1 MIVKMSKYAFMVYHK
16 EYDTF
21 LSTLRDLGV
30 VHIKETNSVMDN
42 ERLQEL
48 LAERKQINTLMRYFK
63 NLHAAEKD
71 VKFAPARELTK
82 EEGLKLVRKIEELQD
97 KKAQLIASKQSI
109 EKDLAYMEIWGEFSY
124 QNINRLK
131 RAGYDVTFFT
141 CPTAKYEPEW
151 GVLYNAILINNFQS
165 VTYFITITKEGTLID
180 IDAERPKMPVQGLA
194 KLRARLD
201 QRTKD
206 IQNVED
212 ELKHRAVEDYKTLEE
227 FDKNLQDEFNLSNAL
242 VQTDRQA
249 GDKLM
254 LLEGWVPTENAP
266 ALEHELDKQGY
277 FFQQLEI
284 EDGDKVPIKLRNNK
298 FSKLYE
304 PITKMFSLPNYGELD
319 PTPLFAPFFML
330 FFGLCFG
337 DGGYGLLV
345 MIACTILKKK
355 VNPDFKPYLTLFQY
369 LGFAA
374 LLVGTCTGS
383 FFGVALADIPAL
395 SKIKNYFVN
404 SDNLMTF
411 SIVIGLVQIIFGK
424 CVAAYKIKIQKG
436 TKHSI
441 APFAW
446 VFVIISLA
454 LAFGLP
460 MLNVHLPNAV
470 VMVCYGIAILGL
482 VVAYLYNTPGKNVF
496 LNFGTGLW
504 NTYNM
509 ASGLLGDTLS
519 YIRLFA
525 IGLTGSIL
533 GGVFNTL
540 AVTMTDGM
548 NIVARAICMLL
559 ILLVGHSINIALC
572 TISSLVHPLRLIFVE
587 YYKNN
592 LKTHFIMEP
601 ILLAYVGIALM
612 TGLTFIGSSYGVT
625 IAGNAV
631 VGAMKKNPDALGTYI
646 ALSALPSSQG
656 LYGFV
661 GYFMMQ
667 KFLVADISM
676 LAATAVFGAG
686 LVLGFAGFYSSI
698 RQAQVCANGIAG
710 VGAGHNVFGATMV
723 MAVFP
728 ELYAILALLVV
739 ILIGGTIPVA

>member
-16 EYDTF
+16 DYDTF

-30 VHIKETNSVMDN
+30 VHIKETNSALDN

-48 LAERKQINTLMRYFK
+48 LAERKRVNTLMRYFK
-63 NLHAAEKD
+63 NLHAGEKE
-71 VKFAPARELTK
+71 VTLAPGRHLTK
-82 EEGLKLVRKIEELQD
+82 AEGLRLVGKIEELQD
-97 KKAQLIASKQSI
+97 KKNQLIASRQSI
-109 EKDLAYMEIWGEFSY
+109 EKDLSYMELWGEFSY

-131 RAGYDVTFFT
+131 RAGYDVTFFS
-141 CPTAKYEPEW
+141 CPTSKYEPEW
-151 GVLYNAILINNFQS
+151 GTLYNAILINNFQS
-165 VTYFITITKEGTLID
+165 VTYFITITEEGTLID
-180 IDAERPKMPVQGLA
+180 IDAERPKMPVQSLA
-194 KLRARLD
+194 KLRARLE
-201 QRTKD
+201 QRIKD
-206 IQNVED
+206 IENLD
-212 ELKHRAVEDYKTLEE
+212 NELKRRAVDDYKTLEE

-266 ALEHELDKQGY
+266 ALEKDLDKQGY

-284 EDGDKVPIKLRNNK
+284 TDGDKVPIKLRNNK

-345 MIACTILKKK
+345 MLVCTILKKK

-374 LLVGTCTGS
+374 LLVGIFTGS

-395 SKIKNYFVN
+395 SKVKSYFVN

-424 CVAAYKIKIQKG
+424 CVAAYKIKIQRGAKY
-436 TKHSI
+436 SI

-446 VFVIISLA
+446 VFVIVSLA
-454 LAFGLP
+454 LVFGLP
-460 MLNVHLPNAV
+460 MLDVHVPNTVAT
-470 VMVCYGIAILGL
+470 VCYGIAALGL
-482 VVAYLYNTPGKNVF
+482 IVAYLYNTPGKNVF

-587 YYKNN
+587 YYKNAEFEGGG
-592 LKTHFIMEP
+592 KAYEP
-601 ILLAYVGIALM
+601 FRKA
-612 TGLTFIGSSYGVT
+612 
-625 IAGNAV
+625 
-631 VGAMKKNPDALGTYI
+631 
-646 ALSALPSSQG
+646 
-656 LYGFV
+656 
-661 GYFMMQ
+661 
-667 KFLVADISM
+667 
-676 LAATAVFGAG
+676 
-686 LVLGFAGFYSSI
+686 
-698 RQAQVCANGIAG
+698 
-710 VGAGHNVFGATMV
+710 
-723 MAVFP
+723 
-728 ELYAILALLVV
+728 
-739 ILIGGTIPVA
+739 